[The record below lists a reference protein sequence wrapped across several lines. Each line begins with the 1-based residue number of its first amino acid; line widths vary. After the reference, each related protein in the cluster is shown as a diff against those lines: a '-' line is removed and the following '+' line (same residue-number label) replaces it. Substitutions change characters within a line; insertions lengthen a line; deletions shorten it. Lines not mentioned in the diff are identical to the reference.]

1 MEMLN
6 LVSSAFSLPLS
17 FILVTQFSNSLL
29 GALCRASCKRRW
41 SLGASLV
48 SERVR
53 EKEGRGTGNPRR
65 QQGFQ
70 RWAMC
75 MLAEAVY

>member
-1 MEMLN
+1 METLN
-6 LVSSAFSLPLS
+6 LVSSPAFSLPLS

-29 GALCRASCKRRW
+29 GALCRASCKRRQ

-53 EKEGRGTGNPRR
+53 EKEERGMGNPIWK
-65 QQGFQ
+65 QGFK
-70 RWAMC
+70 R
-75 MLAEAVY
+75 